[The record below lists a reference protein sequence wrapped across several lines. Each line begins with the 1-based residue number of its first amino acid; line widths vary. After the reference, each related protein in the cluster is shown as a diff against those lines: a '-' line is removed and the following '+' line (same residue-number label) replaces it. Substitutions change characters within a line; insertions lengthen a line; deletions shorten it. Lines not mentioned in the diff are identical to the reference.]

1 MYGSPMD
8 PNEPVEAATFFSRIE
23 ADIARAHLESIG
35 IKSFVQ
41 ADDAGGAYAG
51 MEIARARLL
60 VRAADLAEA
69 QTELEIT
76 P

>member
-1 MYGSPMD
+1 MD

-41 ADDAGGAYAG
+41 ADDAGGTYAG
-51 MEIARARLL
+51 LELARARLF
-60 VRAADLAEA
+60 VRADDLAEA
-69 QTELEIT
+69 RAELEIT